1 MSRVLPGVPEHSS
14 TSDGWTS
21 LTLFWGV
28 NLFSYL
34 TGQTGLERVTRNGG
48 LTDRK
53 KERKMKG
60 GIKFVESV
68 II

>member
-1 MSRVLPGVPEHSS
+1 MDAPNLLLGV
-14 TSDGWTS
+14 
-21 LTLFWGV
+21 TLV
-28 NLFSYL
+28 PYL
-34 TGQTGLERVTRNGG
+34 TDQIGLERATRNGG

-60 GIKFVESV
+60 GIKLVESV